1 MGRFGAVVNA
11 LFSHCYDAMPRVE
24 GSKLE
29 PSCFFIEGMLPVSLA
44 ARCDAKRRISIRNEN
59 EDERRFSE
67 GETARKE
74 EEPAGEPGKATRKA
88 FSLFQKRRL
97 NG

>member
-11 LFSHCYDAMPRVE
+11 LFSHCYDAIPRVE

-29 PSCFFIEGMLPVSLA
+29 PSCFFVEGMLPVSLA

-88 FSLFQKRRL
+88 FSSFQKDD
-97 NG
+97 